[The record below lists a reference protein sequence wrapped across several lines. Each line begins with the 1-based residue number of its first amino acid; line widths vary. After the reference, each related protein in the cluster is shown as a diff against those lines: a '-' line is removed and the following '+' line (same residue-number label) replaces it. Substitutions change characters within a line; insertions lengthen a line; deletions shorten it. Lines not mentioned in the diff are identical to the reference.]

1 MSKESNWANIY
12 KELKYLDNL
21 YDHEL
26 DPAHNDTSFCVY
38 FLLQILSIIKH
49 QQLLFSDE
57 VDNLERDFVVKFWG
71 VVTERL
77 LHGFGLRL
85 KWGYTHLTV
94 HDTVSDLLLKYEG
107 QLLSARSRSQLPQED
122 VVVKQESVR
131 GSWNPRPTSKTPPPP
146 KPDYLFGSI

>member
-94 HDTVSDLLLKYEG
+94 HDTVSDLLLKVGLRILHDRIRQG
-107 QLLSARSRSQLPQED
+107 QNEETD
-122 VVVKQESVR
+122 V
-131 GSWNPRPTSKTPPPP
+131 
-146 KPDYLFGSI
+146 